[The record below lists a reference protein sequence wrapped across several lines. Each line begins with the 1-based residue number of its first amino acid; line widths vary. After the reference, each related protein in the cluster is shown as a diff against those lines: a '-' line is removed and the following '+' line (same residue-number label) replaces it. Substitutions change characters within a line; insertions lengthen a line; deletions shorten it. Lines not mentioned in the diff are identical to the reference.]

1 MPVSQRLDEEKQIRD
16 SQTLRSYPFWSEHY
30 GPLVGTQSVPL
41 MRDLL
46 QEQWTWAIWWLLNLS
61 LSVMIGAALTQQVI
75 VLQGAGG
82 VSSRSW
88 ASFMIQKRQRLS
100 EK

>member
-1 MPVSQRLDEEKQIRD
+1 
-16 SQTLRSYPFWSEHY
+16 
-30 GPLVGTQSVPL
+30 